1 MARKR
6 SGEEDI
12 LRLVRGVEVH
22 CNSGMDVVSACHT
35 DSVSARP
42 IWLASDVWGMNRAR
56 LAEMR

>member
-22 CNSGMDVVSACHT
+22 CNTGMDVVSACRT
-35 DSVSARP
+35 DGVSARP
-42 IWLASDVWGMNRAR
+42 IMAGVGSMGHEPCALS
-56 LAEMR
+56 

>member
-22 CNSGMDVVSACHT
+22 CNSGMDVVRACRT
-35 DSVSARP
+35 DGVSARP
-42 IWLASDVWGMNRAR
+42 IMAGVGSMGHEPCALS
-56 LAEMR
+56 